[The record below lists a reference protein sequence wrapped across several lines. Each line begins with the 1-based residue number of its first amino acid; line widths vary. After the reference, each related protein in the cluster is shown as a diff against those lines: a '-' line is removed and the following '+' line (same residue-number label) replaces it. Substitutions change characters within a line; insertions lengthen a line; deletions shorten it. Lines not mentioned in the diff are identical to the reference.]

1 MNKNI
6 ILNINKKLN
15 YKSAIPDESF
25 CSKIYQILKKRFDY
39 SERII
44 KTSKNFDNGLFTIQ
58 KNTIKHDYEYVYLIF
73 ILFLHY

>member
-44 KTSKNFDNGLFTIQ
+44 KTSKNSNNGLFTIQ
-58 KNTIKHDYEYVYLIF
+58 KKYN
-73 ILFLHY
+73 